1 MKKKNIQ
8 IISYVILFI
17 FVDLGMLLY
26 LFMNSLE
33 PIYIKNIVVN
43 IVCLNLYVFMITD
56 YINKHGFFIFD
67 PIYFVS
73 AVYIFMFHITPIY
86 DIIVGELLWFG
97 YDLFKYGVRATIIAF
112 VGYFSF
118 YLVYR
123 YGKNLSIKIRKTE
136 TKREIYSSNE
146 EKRDRIRNR
155 LLVIY
160 VMFAVALLANI
171 YYLINSGYGNLTYIL
186 TLGLAGGGGTSE
198 AVGNIGFISMLSY
211 SLPTIVLLIW
221 EYNSSKAIRILT
233 FVPMF
238 LLQVARGYRFFIIQ
252 ILVTFIAYY
261 CIRYKKKIKFS
272 KAIII
277 LALSTVFILLMT
289 LFRDSI
295 RGGNGINLSSLN
307 GKAIKDGIEMA
318 FWDNLRIYQNFYGM
332 VNVIPSKFPFV
343 GIRQLVVGTL
353 VMFIPRAIWPGKIS
367 SYGGEGL
374 RVLIGSNVASGQ
386 AYPSL
391 GEYYYAFGTIGVI
404 LCMSIFALWLKKI
417 SAKKM
422 YSKNPLDII
431 HFSVTLGCCLQLIIR
446 GYFPSNFW
454 YLIFALLPIYVI
466 KYI

>member
-8 IISYVILFI
+8 IILYAILFL

-26 LFMNSLE
+26 LFMNVLE
-33 PIYIKNIVVN
+33 SVYVKNIVLN
-43 IVCLNLYVFMITD
+43 IICLNLYVIMINN

-97 YDLFKYGVRATIIAF
+97 YDLFKYGVRATVIAF
-112 VGYFSF
+112 VGYLSF
-118 YLVYR
+118 YFVYR
-123 YGKNLSIKIRKTE
+123 YGKCISIKIRKTD
-136 TKREIYSSNE
+136 TKNGIHCLKD
-146 EKRDRIRNR
+146 EKQDQMRKR
-155 LLVIY
+155 LLIIY

-186 TLGLAGGGGTSE
+186 TLGLVGGGGTNE

-221 EYNSSKAIRILT
+221 EYNGSKAIRILT

-252 ILVTFIAYY
+252 ILVTFITYY
-261 CIRYKKKIKFS
+261 CIRYNKKIKLS

-277 LALSTVFILLMT
+277 LGSSTVFILLMT

-332 VNVIPSKFPFV
+332 VNVIPSKYPFV
-343 GIRQLVVGTL
+343 GIRQLVIGTL
-353 VMFIPRAIWPGKIS
+353 VMFIPRAIWPEKIS

-374 RVLIGSNVASGQ
+374 RVLIGSNIASGQ

-391 GEYYYAFGTIGVI
+391 GEYYYAFGTLGVI
-404 LCMSIFALWLKKI
+404 LCMSIFALWLKNL

-422 YSKNPLDII
+422 YSKKPLDII
-431 HFSVTLGCCLQLIIR
+431 YFSVALGCCLQLIIR

-454 YLIFALLPIYVI
+454 YIIFALLPTYVI